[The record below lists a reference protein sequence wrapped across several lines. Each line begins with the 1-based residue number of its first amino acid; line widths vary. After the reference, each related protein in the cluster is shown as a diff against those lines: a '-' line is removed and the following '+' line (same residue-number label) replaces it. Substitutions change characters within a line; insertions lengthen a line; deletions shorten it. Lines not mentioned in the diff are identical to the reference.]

1 MMNKSAAEKLGLSPD
16 EECIFLSVEK
26 PMPAP
31 SQTLLEEGKLG
42 FKFDLF
48 TETNSRSMLKY
59 RRSLRFALQ
68 LIFSSR
74 KRNQCL
80 NIKVCSSFVSE
91 LLLTVRQM
99 LSTPFAP

>member
-68 LIFSSR
+68 LIFLAENEISVLTSR
-74 KRNQCL
+74 YVHRL
-80 NIKVCSSFVSE
+80 FPSFC
-91 LLLTVRQM
+91 
-99 LSTPFAP
+99 